1 MEDCAVNYLETA
13 NIDDGSCV
21 YDFSGTYVINA
32 YTINGVSA
40 FSPAFGN
47 PYVLESV
54 VIFASDGTYETIE
67 YLSDGTIE
75 GDIGTYLNTLTTVGL
90 YSDDP
95 LIDDQIW
102 NIININCLEFDGTSA
117 DANGNTY
124 YAELDFVTNWTPT
137 YGIISG
143 CMDDCA
149 VNYNEDAT
157 TGVGAV
163 CLYDFLGTYSISN
176 YKQDGIS
183 LFNADY
189 WVDPLV
195 AGAIYFGVTNSGVGV
210 YESLY
215 QYASGQQTGG
225 TGTFTN
231 NTTQLLLYPDEGG
244 SQLWTTTK
252 INCLEFDGESTVGG
266 YFYEIELDFYS
277 AKLDGSERNPNISKF
292 DVTKFTKK

>member
-1 MEDCAVNYLETA
+1 MFTILLTKKIKMKKIFLLVSPLLFLVACSSG
-13 NIDDGSCV
+13 DGSSSNSV
-21 YDFSGTYVINA
+21 D
-32 YTINGVSA
+32 
-40 FSPAFGN
+40 PPN
-47 PYVLESV
+47 PE
-54 VIFASDGTYETIE
+54 
-67 YLSDGTIE
+67 
-75 GDIGTYLNTLTTVGL
+75 
-90 YSDDP
+90 
-95 LIDDQIW
+95 
-102 NIININCLEFDGTSA
+102 
-117 DANGNTY
+117 
-124 YAELDFVTNWTPT
+124 
-137 YGIISG
+137 ISG

-149 VNYNEDAT
+149 VNYNADAT